1 MPFIKKK
8 FFIEKK
14 IKSFLFLIR
23 EFNLSQGEA
32 QRFIDKGRLLID
44 EAPMRDKSKTIQGE
58 VELILFEPKSF
69 GVTPIFWNRDFGNLI
84 NPLGYWG
91 IPKDLILH
99 LHVDGIKE

>member
-44 EAPMRDKSKTIQGE
+44 ETPMRDKSKTYRGRWSLYYLSLR
-58 VELILFEPKSF
+58 V
-69 GVTPIFWNRDFGNLI
+69 GVTPIFWNRDFVLFDK
-84 NPLGYWG
+84 PLGYWC
-91 IPKDLILH
+91 IQKI
-99 LHVDGIKE
+99 